1 MPKPKDRDIAISLSH
16 ADRMKAREGPQREA
30 ELAKTLHGV
39 LGMMLLGMGRAAP
52 TLGTG
57 AKGSK
62 NARRKT

>member
-1 MPKPKDRDIAISLSH
+1 MPKPKQRDIAISLSH
-16 ADRMKAREGPQREA
+16 ADRMRDRDRPQRERETEA
-30 ELAKTLHGV
+30 IMKTVLA
-39 LGMMLLGMGRAAP
+39 GMLGMGRAAP